1 MSDNWNHKPGDKVFR
16 PLRIKKFHLK
26 RVLGIPAVFSAGYG
40 NVGSSIYYAL
50 GIVALVAAGA
60 TPVALGIAGILF
72 IFTALTYA
80 EGTAAI
86 PEAGGSASFARHAFG
101 DMAGFIAGWA
111 LMLSYIVTISIS
123 SYTIPPY
130 LGYFWEPLKTSPVI
144 GTFASIGIIIFLM
157 SMNVI
162 GIKETSII
170 NISAT
175 LLDILTQL
183 SLVVIGFITLFNPSV
198 VFHRIF
204 DNWPTPG
211 NLVLGIALAT
221 IAYTG
226 IETMS
231 QMAEE
236 TKKPE
241 RSVPRALVMMI
252 AAVLVIFAGISLV
265 SLSAMPV
272 NELATEW
279 ARDPVAGIAYH
290 IPIEIIRVVLK
301 PLIAVLA
308 GTILFIATN
317 AGLIGISRLAF
328 SQSTHGLVPSMMSR
342 VHSRFKTPY
351 ISIIFFSLI
360 AILLLVPGFF
370 GTGVFENMGSLYA
383 IGSLL
388 AFMFAHASII
398 GLRISKPDMARP
410 FRLSGNI
417 RIRGRDIPIFA
428 LIGFIAT
435 TLIWIVLMI
444 TQVYSRWVGLTW
456 MLLGLIIYLFLRL
469 KRRKTG
475 DDWEVKPQKRRRV
488 L

>member
-1 MSDNWNHKPGDKVFR
+1 MSENWTHKPGDKIFR
-16 PLRIKKFHLK
+16 PRRIKKFHLK

-50 GIVALVAAGA
+50 GIVALVAGGA

-123 SYTIPPY
+123 AYTIPPY
-130 LGYFWEPLKTSPVI
+130 LGYFWEPLKSSPVV
-144 GTFASIGIIIFLM
+144 GTFASMGIVFFLM
-157 SMNVI
+157 LLNVV

-170 NISAT
+170 NIGAT
-175 LLDILTQL
+175 FLDILTQL
-183 SLVVIGFITLFNPSV
+183 SLVVIGFITLFNPTV
-198 VFHRIF
+198 IWHRII
-204 DNWPTPG
+204 DNWPTSS

-241 RSVPRALVMMI
+241 KSVPRALVMMI
-252 AAVLVIFAGISLV
+252 VAVLVIFAGISLI

-272 NELATEW
+272 EELATDW
-279 ARDPVAGIAYH
+279 ARDPVAGIAYY
-290 IPIEIIRVVLK
+290 IPIEIIRVILK

-328 SQSTHGLVPSMMSR
+328 SQSTHGLVPPILSR
-342 VHSRFKTPY
+342 IHNRFKTPY

-360 AILLLVPGFF
+360 AIVLLLPGFF
-370 GTGVFENMGSLYA
+370 GTDVFANMGSLYA

-388 AFMFAHASII
+388 AFMLAHASIV
-398 GLRISKPDMARP
+398 GLRIRKPDLTRP
-410 FRLSGNI
+410 FRLRGNI
-417 RIRGRDIPIFA
+417 NIKGRDIPVTA
-428 LIGFIAT
+428 LIGFFT
-435 TLIWIVLMI
+435 TAFIWVILMI
-444 TQVYSRWVGLTW
+444 TQEYSRWVGSIW
-456 MLLGLIIYLFLRL
+456 MILGLIIYLFLKLARH
-469 KRRKTG
+469 KEKNE
-475 DDWEVKPQKRRRV
+475 WEVKPKKK
-488 L
+488 